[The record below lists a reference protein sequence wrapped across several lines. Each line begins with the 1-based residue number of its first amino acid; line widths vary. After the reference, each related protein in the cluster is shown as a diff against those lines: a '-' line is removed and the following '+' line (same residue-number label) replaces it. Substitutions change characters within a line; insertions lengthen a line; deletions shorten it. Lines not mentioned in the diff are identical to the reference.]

1 MVQRGILLI
10 FMKTFGHLSSLK
22 PDLVCLSVGLKPEW
36 VSNFH
41 ALFSSVDTELFSK
54 LVRIVLPQRK
64 NKLTKDFTR
73 NN

>member
-10 FMKTFGHLSSLK
+10 LMKTFGHLSSLK

-41 ALFSSVDTELFSK
+41 ALFSSVDTELFPNWFELCYISVK
-54 LVRIVLPQRK
+54 IS
-64 NKLTKDFTR
+64 
-73 NN
+73 